1 MSKSIFVEESNF
13 LFAPLNFVIIETF
26 SNLNK
31 VRFIHP
37 AASMLIKAS
46 LGEICSLNYH
56 TQLFSVHLGKE
67 DMKNGK
73 LLGKEEK

>member
-37 AASMLIKAS
+37 ASMLIKAS
-46 LGEICSLNYH
+46 LGEICSLNYY

-73 LLGKEEK
+73 LLRKEEK